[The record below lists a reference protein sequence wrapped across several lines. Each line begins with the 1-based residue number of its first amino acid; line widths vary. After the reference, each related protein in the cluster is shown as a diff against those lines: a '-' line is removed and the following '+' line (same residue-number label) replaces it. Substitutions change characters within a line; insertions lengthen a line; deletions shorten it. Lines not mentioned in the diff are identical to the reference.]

1 MSRDKF
7 RTEQQKSDKENSVSK
22 NNVLVRVDNIKW
34 WETENNGSRTV
45 VPLCPQHNLRLTPK
59 ITHERY
65 TLAGITKYRAVSGD
79 RSTTLICQDDGT
91 HQIEL
96 PREFS
101 VQKSHVINKIDSRIF
116 SELKTITLDDEIIP
130 VAKEEL
136 KNSDYWVRAKVT
148 ESKSGTR
155 LIVWA
160 GSKKE
165 GNKAQLFVE
174 PELKRLS
181 FDQNDDHPLDIFAK
195 VEATFRH
202 DTTITMKDNQ
212 NTGNS

>member
-1 MSRDKF
+1 MG
-7 RTEQQKSDKENSVSK
+7 K
-22 NNVLVRVDNIKW
+22 NNVLVRVDSIKW
-34 WETENNGSRTV
+34 WETQDTAGGGRVV

-59 ITHERY
+59 IKHERY
-65 TLAGITKYRAVSGD
+65 LTGSAYRWRDLSSD
-79 RSTTLICQDDGT
+79 KSTVLICHDDGI
-91 HQIEL
+91 HEIEL
-96 PREFS
+96 PRELG
-101 VQKSHVINKIDSRIF
+101 VQKSYVINKIDSRIF
-116 SELKTITLDDEIIP
+116 AEMKTITLDDEIIP

-174 PELKRLS
+174 PKLKRLS
-181 FDQNDDHPLDIFAK
+181 FDQNDDHPLAVFAK
-195 VEATFRH
+195 VEATFRN
-202 DTTITMKDNQ
+202 DTVITMKDNQ
-212 NTGNS
+212 TPRETHK